1 MSFFTTRKPVY
12 LNLSLLFAF
21 LGGWIFSYLFPV
33 VKSFIVE
40 DDLFYGTVTHAAIP
54 SVFGGSDIPF
64 FDKTMFQINGDDQ
77 VTFVLYASKE
87 ILDEMSSWYS
97 FAAMNAGEIPLEISA
112 ARVADNRYIVHSM
125 ASTDGDLFFEDLVVD
140 YQVYWAFIV
149 ACIICGLW
157 LVALVLMV
165 LWLVKRRR

>member
-1 MSFFTTRKPVY
+1 
-12 LNLSLLFAF
+12 
-21 LGGWIFSYLFPV
+21 
-33 VKSFIVE
+33 
-40 DDLFYGTVTHAAIP
+40 
-54 SVFGGSDIPF
+54 
-64 FDKTMFQINGDDQ
+64 
-77 VTFVLYASKE
+77 
-87 ILDEMSSWYS
+87 
-97 FAAMNAGEIPLEISA
+97 MNAGEIPLEISA

>member
-87 ILDEMSSWYS
+87 ILDEMLIW
-97 FAAMNAGEIPLEISA
+97 
-112 ARVADNRYIVHSM
+112 
-125 ASTDGDLFFEDLVVD
+125 
-140 YQVYWAFIV
+140 
-149 ACIICGLW
+149 
-157 LVALVLMV
+157 
-165 LWLVKRRR
+165 